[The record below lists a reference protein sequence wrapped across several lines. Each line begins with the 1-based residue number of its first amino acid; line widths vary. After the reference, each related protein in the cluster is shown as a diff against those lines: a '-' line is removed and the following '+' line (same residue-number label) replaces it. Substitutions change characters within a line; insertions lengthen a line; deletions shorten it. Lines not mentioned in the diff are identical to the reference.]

1 MLFLGWLVTVGFTV
15 GVGEYYNCKYPRVE
29 PGYSSEGFFC
39 NWEDRDFYKEDGK
52 WVLTQ
57 VDSTDNCFEEKARK
71 AYWEKR

>member
-1 MLFLGWLVTVGFTV
+1 MLTFLVLIF
-15 GVGEYYNCKYPRVE
+15 Y
-29 PGYSSEGFFC
+29 FFGHTDDMKC